1 MNRIVEHPLAFG
13 CEGNRS
19 IHFLRFVNASDWVIA
34 QNFIGGYPSK
44 RLTEREKMSNTFR
57 KLLYIGFA
65 AALLLAAAF
74 QASAQSTGIIRGTV
88 TDPSG
93 AAIANA
99 SVVATDT
106 GTDIKRDA
114 ATNGSGIFVF
124 PDLPIGTYSLK
135 ISAAGFNT
143 QDRPGLQLLTG
154 QTIDLPIAMKVGA
167 QTQEIT
173 VTSETQQIQTS
184 TSTVEQSVSQEQMR
198 DLPLNGRNPLQLT
211 TLMAGAVL
219 TTTGTESGQE
229 DNTGLS
235 VNGLRATENTYTLD
249 GTIYVNRFFDSV
261 PTMPNP
267 DALQEFTIQASNYS
281 ADHAGAG
288 ALVQLSTRSGTDQ
301 LHGSAWEYFRNT
313 VLNSWNYFKAQTK
326 PPFKVNQIGGTVGG
340 PVFKSKKAFFYFS
353 AEDLQQRSAPAT
365 IVTEYPTA
373 AELAGNFSAFVPLG
387 VALYNPATGCGFGQ
401 VATAGSSGYTCSG
414 TITDDVSAADAA
426 AGAAIPIDP
435 LSAAVNKQYLAS
447 EEAAGTMASNG
458 TFESFTSN
466 TNNNIDSTQYLS
478 RLDYALREKDHL
490 TGRYF
495 YNQDNFQRPF
505 TAPIGYFAAN
515 LFRNQSVTISDAHV
529 FSNTLTGAVYASFY
543 RGGRTQIPEAPGL
556 KTLQDLGQNAPYGSP
571 NESLVPFPGVRAQIS
586 GYVEAFSGG
595 ALTQDATTFDFHA
608 QVVKLLHTHT
618 LSMGFDLERSRIDMD
633 DYSYTPGD
641 STSPGFN
648 GVRTEIPT
656 GTLPAGFTKSGNAIA
671 DFYTGYEQDYYMDN
685 GRKAYLREIRP
696 ALYLEDDW
704 KTTPRLTLNL
714 GLRWDPWVPPID
726 DNGTLVGFNLNNP
739 NFQSVIAPN
748 APKGLWFVGD
758 PGVQS
763 SVFQSNFKDIAPRI
777 GFAYNV
783 FGNSKSVVRG
793 AYGIF
798 YGFPEGLLYQR
809 TDAMQPVDLYLELI
823 GSTFNVPWDAP
834 FAGYPGGDPFPR
846 GHVGP
851 SQFKTYNFLLPLSGG
866 VLNPASKVEY
876 TQAYN
881 FTVEQDLGSGFAVN
895 LGYVGNHA
903 EHVMASRQF
912 NPFVLTTPTFETTRL
927 YPGLGTV
934 ELADS
939 YEYEMT
945 NALELNVTRR
955 AHNLTLLSNVVWM
968 KTIDNGSSGTEG
980 QAGPPNPY
988 NLNSARGVADFDQA
1002 LRITG
1007 SVNYPFPKFNV
1018 NSAAG
1023 AIINAWQINAIV
1035 TSQSGLPITI
1045 TSGVDNSKSGIG
1057 NDYAVYNPGVSI
1069 ARPAGAPKTEWFNP
1083 AAFAVNPLPSA
1094 SNNYTQSF
1102 GNVPRNSLRGPAFED
1117 TDISLFKDIMSEH
1130 RIHGQFQAEVFNAWN
1145 HTNFAN
1151 PTSSVSSGTFGK
1163 VIGTSTST
1171 GSVNSTTTAGAPRV
1185 WQFVMKIIF

>member
-1 MNRIVEHPLAFG
+1 MTR
-13 CEGNRS
+13 
-19 IHFLRFVNASDWVIA
+19 
-34 QNFIGGYPSK
+34 
-44 RLTEREKMSNTFR
+44 TFR
-57 KLLYIGFA
+57 KLLFIG
-65 AALLLAAAF
+65 AALLFSAGAAQVF
-74 QASAQSTGIIRGTV
+74 GQSTGTIRGTV

-99 SVVATDT
+99 KVSATES
-106 GTDIKRDA
+106 GTAVKRDTA
-114 ATNGSGIFVF
+114 SNESGIFVF

-135 ISAAGFNT
+135 ITASGFAT
-143 QDRPGLQLLTG
+143 QNRPNLQLLTG
-154 QTIDLPIAMKVGA
+154 QTMDLTIQLAVGS
-167 QTQEIT
+167 QSTEIT
-173 VTSETQQIQTS
+173 VTSDTQQIETS
-184 TSTVEQSVSQEQMR
+184 TSTVAQSVSQQQMR

-211 TLMAGAVL
+211 TLTAGTVL

-288 ALVQLSTRSGTDQ
+288 ALIQLSTRSGTDQ

-313 VLNSWNYFKAQTK
+313 VLNTKGYFPAATK
-326 PPFKVNQIGGTVGG
+326 PPFKVNQFGGTVGG

-353 AEDLQQRSAPAT
+353 SEDLQQRSAPTT
-365 IVTEYPTA
+365 ITTEYPTA

-387 VALYNPATGCGFGQ
+387 IALYSPVTGCGFGQ
-401 VATAGSSGYTCSG
+401 TATSNGSGGYTCSG
-414 TITDDVSAADAA
+414 TITDDVSAADA
-426 AGAAIPIDP
+426 GPNAIPIDP
-435 LSAAVNKQYLAS
+435 LSAAVNKQYLAA
-447 EEAAGTMASNG
+447 EEAVGTPASNG
-458 TFESFTSN
+458 TYVKFVSN
-466 TNNNIDSTQYLS
+466 TNNNIDNTQYLA
-478 RLDYALREKDHL
+478 RLDYALGERDHL
-490 TGRYF
+490 GGHYF

-505 TAPIGYFAAN
+505 TAPLGYFAAN
-515 LFRNQSVTISDAHV
+515 KFRNQSVALSDAHI
-529 FSNTLTGAVYASFY
+529 FSNTLTGAVYFGFY

-556 KTLQDLGQNAPYGSP
+556 KTLQDLGQNAPFGSP

-595 ALTQDATTFDFHA
+595 ALTQDATTFDLHA
-608 QVVKLLHTHT
+608 QVVKLLHKHT
-618 LSMGFDLERSRIDMD
+618 LTMGGDLERDRIDMD

-696 ALYLEDDW
+696 AFYLQDDW

-714 GLRWDPWVPPID
+714 GLRWDPWMPPID
-726 DNGTLVGFNLNNP
+726 DNGTLVGFNLANP
-739 NFQSVIAPN
+739 NFQSSIAPN
-748 APKGLWFVGD
+748 SPPGLMFVGD
-758 PGVQS
+758 PGTKS
-763 SVFQSNFKDIAPRI
+763 SIFENNWKDFAPRA

-783 FGNSKSVVRG
+783 FGNSKTVVRG
-793 AYGIF
+793 AYGLF

-809 TDAMQPVDLYLELI
+809 TDAMQPVDLYLEL
-823 GSTFNVPWDAP
+823 FNPPAWDQP
-834 FAGYPGGDPFPR
+834 FAGFSGGDPFPR

-851 SQFKTYNFLLPLSGG
+851 SQFKSYTFITPLSGG

-876 TQAYN
+876 TQDYN
-881 FTVEQDLGSGFAVN
+881 LVIEQDLGHGFAMN
-895 LGYVGNHA
+895 MGYVGNHA

-912 NPFVLTTPTFETTRL
+912 NPFVLTPAKFETTRT
-927 YPGLGTV
+927 YAGLGTV

-945 NALELNVTRR
+945 NAAEINVTRR
-955 AHNLTLLSNVVWM
+955 SAHGLTLLSNVVWM

-1002 LRITG
+1002 IRITG
-1007 SVNYPFPKFNV
+1007 SANYVFPHFHV
-1018 NSAAG
+1018 NSFAS
-1023 AIINAWQINAIV
+1023 AIANGWQANAIV
-1035 TSQSGLPITI
+1035 ISQSGLPITI

-1057 NDYAVYNPGVSI
+1057 NDYAVFTGVSP
-1069 ARPAGAPKTEWFNP
+1069 ARPASAPKTEWFNP
-1083 AAFAVNPLPSA
+1083 KAFAVNPLPSA
-1094 SNNYTQSF
+1094 SNNYAQSF
-1102 GNVPRNSLRGPAFED
+1102 GNVPRNYLRGPAYED
-1117 TDISLFKDIMSEH
+1117 TDLSLFKDIASGE

-1151 PTSSVSSGTFGK
+1151 PQNNASSGTFGT
-1163 VIGTSTST
+1163 ISGTSTST
-1171 GSVNSTTTAGAPRV
+1171 GSVNATTTAGAPRV
-1185 WQFVMKIIF
+1185 WQFVAKIIF